1 MTTVKEKVLKVAM
14 NVCQR
19 RLRDLNDLIDDPKA
33 YQELVSPAD
42 WKILGA
48 DELNEKNMQKKKHE
62 NWLKENNMPLP
73 PKSKKKK
80 KRKRK
85 TTASENQD
93 GK

>member
-1 MTTVKEKVLKVAM
+1 M
-14 NVCQR
+14 
-19 RLRDLNDLIDDPKA
+19 IDDPKA

-48 DELNEKNMQKKKHE
+48 DELNEKNMQKNKHE
-62 NWLKENNMPLP
+62 KWLKENNMPLP

-85 TTASENQD
+85 TAASEDQE
-93 GK
+93 GKAGSEESEEDDIIEDDDEEDAIDKAI